1 MGTSEPDRQHDLI
14 IIGGGIGGIISLK
27 YAKDAGLDAILLE
40 KGDAVGG
47 LWRDLPAWQDLQ
59 IRKEDWTLG
68 DLPIAGEDQASVLA
82 NIREWV
88 ERFEL
93 APSIRLHT
101 RVSSARPGDG
111 GWRVSADGYTGRS
124 RFLIAATGG
133 HNRAVVPQIERA
145 LSTLTEYHSSALRD
159 PSELADKDVVVVGGG
174 ASAYDLLD
182 LCFEREARS
191 VTWVYRSLKWMLPS
205 LRPKYYA
212 TNLRALARM
221 QMLGTSV
228 ATMNERV
235 NLDLRARY
243 KKAGLDDLTPDEPI
257 DLRHQML
264 IPGRRRMVRNVGHIM
279 RHRGEIV
286 RIEGNTVRLSTEQS
300 CRADLVLW
308 GTGYDTDLSYL
319 EAGDLSR
326 LTRLEAIGR
335 RCGSY
340 FLALDAPNLFILAP
354 GILETITS
362 TPWAY
367 AHAARSIMSHIR
379 GTPVFNS
386 VPTDSNANYFDLVRF
401 LAKHDRVNFPRV
413 WWYLKYLN
421 LALRH
426 PADRPMPIP

>member
-1 MGTSEPDRQHDLI
+1 MSSHRPDGQHDLI
-14 IIGGGIGGIISLK
+14 IVGGGIGGIISLK

-88 ERFEL
+88 KRFEL
-93 APSIRLHT
+93 APSIRLGT
-101 RVSSARPGDG
+101 RVNAARPADG
-111 GWRVSADGYTGRS
+111 GWMVSADGYAGHS
-124 RFLIAATGG
+124 RFLVAATGG
-133 HNRAVVPQIERA
+133 HNRPVVPEIERA
-145 LSTLTEYHSSALRD
+145 LPTLTEYHSSTLRD
-159 PSELADKDVVVVGGG
+159 PAELTGKEVVVVGGG
-174 ASAYDLLD
+174 ASAYDLID
-182 LCFEREARS
+182 LCFGREARS
-191 VTWVYRSLKWMLPS
+191 VTWVYRSLKWMLPT
-205 LRPKYYA
+205 LRPKYFA
-212 TNLRALARM
+212 SSLRALARM

-228 ATMNERV
+228 ATLNKRI
-235 NLDLRARY
+235 NLDLRTRY
-243 KKAGLDDLTPDEPI
+243 KKAGLNELTPDKPI
-257 DLRHQML
+257 DIGYQML
-264 IPGRRRMVRNVGHIM
+264 IPGRRRMVQNLGRIA

-286 RIEGNTVRLSTEQS
+286 RIEGDTVWLSSGQS

-308 GTGYDTDLSYL
+308 GTGYETDLSYL

-326 LTRLEAIGR
+326 ITRLEAIGR

-354 GILETITS
+354 GVLETITS

-379 GTPVFNS
+379 GKPVFDS
-386 VPTDSNANYFDLVRF
+386 VPVQTNANYFDLVRF
-401 LAKHDRVNFPRV
+401 LAKRDRVNYPYAR
-413 WWYLKYLN
+413 WYLKYFN
-421 LALRH
+421 LAFRQ
-426 PADRPMPIP
+426 PGDRPMPIP

>member
-1 MGTSEPDRQHDLI
+1 MAEAGKNAQHDLI

-27 YAKDAGLDAILLE
+27 YARDAGLDAILLE

-82 NIREWV
+82 NIRAWV

-93 APSIRLHT
+93 APSIRLGT
-101 RVSSARPGDG
+101 RVRSARPRDG
-111 GWRVSADGYTGRS
+111 GWEVSGDEYTERS

-133 HNRAVVPQIERA
+133 HNRPVVPEIDRS
-145 LSTLTEYHSSALRD
+145 LSRLTECHSSALSD
-159 PSELADKDVVVVGGG
+159 PSELTGKDVVVVGGG
-174 ASAYDLLD
+174 ASAFDLLD
-182 LCFEREARS
+182 LCFEQEARS
-191 VTWVYRSLKWMLPS
+191 VTWIYRSLKWMLPS
-205 LRPKYYA
+205 LKAKHYA
-212 TNLRALARM
+212 TNLRALARA

-228 ATMNERV
+228 KTLNKRA
-235 NLDLRARY
+235 NLNLLDRY
-243 KKAGLDDLTPDEPI
+243 KKAGLDELKPDKPI
-257 DLRHQML
+257 DLGYQML
-264 IPGRRRMVRNVGHIM
+264 IPGRRTMVANLEKVV

-286 RIEGNTVRLSTEQS
+286 SIDGDTVRLSTGQS

-308 GTGYDTDLSYL
+308 GTGYETDLSYL

-335 RCGSY
+335 RCGAY

-354 GILETITS
+354 AVLETITS

-367 AHAARSIMSHIR
+367 AHAAKSIMSHIR
-379 GTPVFNS
+379 GKSVFDSAPVHPNPNF
-386 VPTDSNANYFDLVRF
+386 FDLVRF
-401 LAKHDRVNFPRV
+401 LAKRDRANYPRV
-413 WWYLKYLN
+413 RWFLKYLN
-421 LALRH
+421 LAFRR
-426 PADRPMPIP
+426 PADQPMPIP

>member
-1 MGTSEPDRQHDLI
+1 MDAKEPNGQHDLI
-14 IIGGGIGGIISLK
+14 IIGGGIGGIICLK

-40 KGDAVGG
+40 KADAVGG

-82 NIREWV
+82 NIRAWV
-88 ERFEL
+88 ERFDL
-93 APSIRLHT
+93 APSIRLGT
-101 RVSSARPGDG
+101 RVSSARPVDE
-111 GWRVSADGYTGRS
+111 GWEIRADGYTISS
-124 RFLIAATGG
+124 RYLIAATGG
-133 HNRAVVPQIERA
+133 HNRPVVPETDRS

-159 PSELADKDVVVVGGG
+159 PSEIKGKDVVVVGGG
-174 ASAYDLLD
+174 ASAFDLLD
-182 LCFEREARS
+182 QCFEQEARS

-212 TNLRALARM
+212 SNLRALARA

-228 ATMNERV
+228 KTMNKRADV
-235 NLDLRARY
+235 DLLARY
-243 KKAGLDDLTPDEPI
+243 KKAGLDELTPDRPI
-257 DLRHQML
+257 DLGRQML
-264 IPGRRRMVRNVGHIM
+264 IPGRRTMVANLGKIV

-286 RIEGNTVRLSTEQS
+286 CIEGDTVRISTGQS

-308 GTGYDTDLSYL
+308 GTGYETDLSYL

-335 RCGSY
+335 RCGAY

-354 GILETITS
+354 GVLETITS

-367 AHAARSIMSHIR
+367 AHAAKSIMSHIQ
-379 GTPVFNS
+379 GKAVFGS
-386 VPTDSNANYFDLVRF
+386 VPVLTNPNYFDLVRF
-401 LAKHDRVNFPRV
+401 FAKRDRANYPRV
-413 WWYLKYLN
+413 RWFFKYLN
-421 LALRH
+421 LAFRR
-426 PADRPMPIP
+426 PADQPMPIP